1 MDRTMSLSVNPDVI
15 RAIDPPIA
23 EAQSWI
29 AGRKFSPENPLLDMA
44 QAVPSYPPAKTLR
57 DHLASRL
64 AKFETAQ
71 YTPIAGIAPL
81 RSTLAGHM
89 NQAYGGVIGP
99 ENVLISAGCNQ
110 AYSLA
115 ILALARAGDEVI
127 LPVPYYF
134 NHMMWLQ
141 MQGISAVALPFR
153 TDRGGVPDPEEA
165 AGLITERTRAIVLV
179 TPNNP
184 TGAAYPPET
193 IAAFRDLAA
202 ERGIAL
208 IIDET
213 YKDFLD
219 DGAPHT
225 LFRDERWG
233 NTVVQ
238 LYSFSKAFSLTGY
251 RVGSVIAGEQV
262 IGAVTKIMDTVSICA
277 ARISQDAALFALENL
292 SEWVTNKRGII
303 NARRDSVREIFRAN
317 DLGYELISSGA
328 YFAYLQHPFHGTSA
342 RNVARRLVDEHNIL
356 CLPGSF
362 FGSNQEQCLRLAYA
376 NATVEEM
383 PILASRLR
391 ESL

>member
-1 MDRTMSLSVNPDVI
+1 MSLSVNPDVI

-29 AGRKFSPENPLLDMA
+29 VGRDFTPENPLLDMA
-44 QAVPSYPPAKTLR
+44 QAVPSYPPAEILR
-57 DHLASRL
+57 DHLASRV

-81 RSTLAGHM
+81 RSALAGHM
-89 NQAYGGVIGP
+89 SQVYGGVIGP

-110 AYSLA
+110 AYCLA

-153 TDRGGVPDPEEA
+153 ADRGGIPDPEEA

-184 TGAAYPPET
+184 TGAVYPPET

-219 DGAPHT
+219 DGPPHA

-233 NTVVQ
+233 ETVVQ

-251 RVGSVIAGEQV
+251 RVGSVIAGEKV

-277 ARISQDAALFALENL
+277 ARIAQDAALFGLENL
-292 SEWVTNKRGII
+292 SAWVTDKRGMI
-303 NARRDSVREIFRAN
+303 NARRDAVREIFRAN

-328 YFAYLQHPFHGTSA
+328 YFAYLQHPFSGAPA
-342 RNVARRLVDEHNIL
+342 RDVARRLVDEHNIL

-383 PILASRLR
+383 PVLADRLR
-391 ESL
+391 ASL